1 MTLKTKII
9 LSGTL
14 AGFFVGAE
22 AQLVDEGQI
31 GSTVPLGAI
40 TESLAEQIGAG
51 RGNVKMPLSSQYLI
65 KRDPARAVRRGRQLF
80 QRKFTAAQGLG
91 PRVTADSVGDISA
104 NPAFGAGISDSCAG
118 CHGRPKGSAGFGGV
132 VTTRPDSRDAPH
144 LFGLG
149 LQEMIADEMTRS
161 LRSQRDRI
169 VEQAAATGTEARTT
183 LTAKGVHFG
192 ILSVDSAGKLD
203 TSGLEGLDADLRV
216 KPFFA
221 QGSSFSMREFIV
233 GAFKD
238 EMGLQAYDP
247 DLALAAAGGMVTTPS
262 GMILDGE
269 ADHFP
274 DPPAVGPLQDPD
286 ADGVVNELDP
296 ALVDFMEFYL
306 LNYFKPGM
314 GRQTARTGE
323 GLVKMKE
330 IGCTSCHIQ
339 NFTVDDD
346 RRLADVET
354 VFDPV
359 KGKINRLYA
368 TAATRWMMVEDGDA
382 YPLTLPQGKSFEVAN
397 IFTDFK
403 RHDLGDAFH
412 ERHFDGSVT
421 TQLMTEPLWG
431 AGSTAP
437 YGHDGRSINLME
449 VILRHGGEAQAQSDA
464 FVALPD
470 DEQRKIVEFLQTLIL
485 FPPDD
490 TASNLNPG
498 RDNGSL
504 QDPANHGNINL
515 GAIFQI
521 PDLGLLPSVVRIS
534 AGGSLPNLEW
544 YGSGDNTYELQ
555 GSPDFETWFSI
566 DTVTLSTGAVVRFR
580 PNSEAGQQYYRV
592 RHTQADK

>member
-1 MTLKTKII
+1 MTLKTRI
-9 LSGTL
+9 LFCSALT
-14 AGFFVGAE
+14 GFLFGAR
-22 AQLVDEGQI
+22 AQLVDESQI
-31 GSTVPLGAI
+31 GKAVPLGAI
-40 TESLAEQIGAG
+40 SESLAEQIGAG
-51 RGNVKMPLSSQYLI
+51 RGNVNMPLSSQYLI

-91 PRVTADSVGDISA
+91 PRVTAHSVGDISA

-161 LRSQRDRI
+161 LRSQRDAL
-169 VEQAAATGTEARTT
+169 VEQAKESGSGASTT
-183 LTAKGVHFG
+183 LTAKGVSFG
-192 ILSVDSAGKLD
+192 TLSVDGAGVLD
-203 TSGLEGLDADLRV
+203 VSQLEGLDPDLRV

-221 QGSSFSMREFIV
+221 QGSSFAMREFII

-247 DLALAAAGGMVTTPS
+247 DLAVAAAGGVVTTPS
-262 GMILDGE
+262 GMVLDGE
-269 ADHFP
+269 QDSFP
-274 DPPAVGPLQDPD
+274 APPAVGASVDPD
-286 ADGVVNELDP
+286 GDGVVDEVDP

-306 LNYFKPGM
+306 LNYFKPGI
-314 GRQTARTGE
+314 GRQTSRTEE
-323 GLVKMKE
+323 GLVRMKE

-339 NFTVDDD
+339 NFTIEHD

-359 KGKINRLYA
+359 KGKINRLFA
-368 TAATRWMMVEDGDA
+368 TAATRWMMVEDGDD
-382 YPLTLPQGKSFEVAN
+382 YPLTLPEGKTFEVEN

-412 ERHFDGSVT
+412 ERNFDGSVT

-431 AGSTAP
+431 VGSTAP
-437 YGHDGRSINLME
+437 YGHDGRSINLTE
-449 VILRHGGEAQAQSDA
+449 VILRHGGEAQAQADA
-464 FVALPD
+464 FAALSD
-470 DEQRKIVEFLQTLIL
+470 DEQRKIVEYLQTLIL

-498 RDNGSL
+498 GYDGSL

-521 PDLGLLPSVVRIS
+521 PDLSELPSAVKMS
-534 AGGSLPNLEW
+534 AGEGGLNLEW
-544 YGSGDNTYELQ
+544 YGSGGNTYELQ
-555 GSPDFETWFSI
+555 GSADFENWTLIDSTTLNTGGVLRFS
-566 DTVTLSTGAVVRFR
+566 
-580 PNSEAGQQYYRV
+580 PNAESNHQFYRV
-592 RHTQADK
+592 RHRQEAQ